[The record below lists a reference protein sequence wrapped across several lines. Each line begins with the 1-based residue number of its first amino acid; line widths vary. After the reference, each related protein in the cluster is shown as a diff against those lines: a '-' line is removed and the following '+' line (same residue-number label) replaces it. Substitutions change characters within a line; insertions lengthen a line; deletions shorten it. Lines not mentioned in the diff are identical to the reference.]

1 MHPDERRER
10 LEMLEKMAV
19 AERAGR
25 SRTIGSR
32 GGVSIAGER
41 CADALA
47 KAHALLGE
55 LANDLAPIL
64 RPERPNSNAE
74 GVEAT
79 GPSDFSETAMRIS
92 SIGAGIEE
100 LLLRLE
106 RLRLRID
113 L

>member
-1 MHPDERRER
+1 MDVEMIER
-10 LEMLEKMAV
+10 MAIAEK
-19 AERAGR
+19 AGR
-25 SRTIGSR
+25 SREIGRR

-41 CADALA
+41 CADALQ
-47 KAHALLGE
+47 KANAVLGE
-55 LANDLAPIL
+55 LINDLAPIF
-64 RPERPNSNAE
+64 RPERANPNAE
-74 GVEAT
+74 GVEAA